1 MLSLHNEWLLLV
13 PEMHQPQV
21 HKEEKQS
28 QLSQNSNIAKYA
40 GDTYAYFLI
49 GSPVAPLHSLSAP
62 PVAALQHLSCCVNS
76 CAVLIRAYLGDANWL
91 RCGAILLVLSS
102 MMIFQ
107 VDQQC
112 HALGQL
118 EEQHLIN
125 SAIKDCSGTV

>member
-1 MLSLHNEWLLLV
+1 
-13 PEMHQPQV
+13 MHQPQV
-21 HKEEKQS
+21 HKEEKQG

-62 PVAALQHLSCCVNS
+62 RVALQHSSCCVSS
-76 CAVLIRAYLGDANWL
+76 CAVLIRAYFGDAEL
-91 RCGAILLVLSS
+91 VCYGAILLVLRS
-102 MMIFQ
+102 MMVFQ

-125 SAIKDCSGTV
+125 TAIKDCSGTV